1 VGEKESGGEKG
12 HRDGEYSSP
21 SLHLNRKQKNGKEE
35 DKKKGVRSRKELLLY
50 KTAKYNTWKLC
61 IYI

>member
-21 SLHLNRKQKNGKEE
+21 SLHLNRKSCYYTKQLNTIHGNFVFIY
-35 DKKKGVRSRKELLLY
+35 KKPELILID
-50 KTAKYNTWKLC
+50 NE
-61 IYI
+61 I